1 MLKYQ
6 VLLLLFSS
14 SHAFLIGVK
23 TVSGLAEIC
32 QSLEGTQ
39 LDVRLAVGEQPR
51 DQMFHL
57 QGMKLKLS
65 TEKLLGQQMPGPS
78 IGAYEVVVQEDPFFT
93 NMKGR
98 QSVTFQDGRW
108 ELFWSDMN
116 PQGYLVF
123 GFDVPEGVSRYRMA
137 YTLPISLRSHT
148 CALTT
153 HISIRHTGPKE

>member
-1 MLKYQ
+1 MLRYQ

-14 SHAFLIGVK
+14 SHGFLVGFK

-39 LDVRLAVGEQPR
+39 LDVHLAIGKKPR
-51 DQMFHL
+51 DPMFHL
-57 QGMKLKLS
+57 QGMKVTLS
-65 TEKLLGQQMPGPS
+65 TEKILGQQRPGPS
-78 IGAYEVVVQEDPFFT
+78 IGAYEVGVREDPFFT

-98 QSVTFQDGRW
+98 QSVTFQDGHW

-123 GFDVPEGVSRYRMA
+123 GFDVPQGVS
-137 YTLPISLRSHT
+137 
-148 CALTT
+148 
-153 HISIRHTGPKE
+153 